1 MPYIFQEIIV
11 KILVLTDAVL
21 GIFVGTTSYTAG
33 NLANCGGATVSAGS
47 LTDCG
52 NALVGQ
58 LGSLIVQ
65 GCAILVAL
73 EEALRVICGPP
84 PGT

>member
-11 KILVLTDAVL
+11 KCLVLTDAVL
-21 GIFVGTTSYTAG
+21 GIFVGATSYTAG

-65 GCAILVAL
+65 GVGLLGGLLTAL
-73 EEALRVICGPP
+73 NA
-84 PGT
+84 T